1 MDWSVFA
8 VATLPDPP
16 FRVALVGAGRVGTAV
31 AFLLRNAGHQ
41 IVSVSSRSSASAE
54 AAAARL
60 GAPVVQAGDIRDVDV
75 ALLGVPD
82 PALTDVVAG
91 LPRVGSVLVHFAG
104 AAGIGPLA
112 SGSTERA
119 LCALHPVQACPDVE
133 AAIRRLPGSAW
144 GVTCTRGA
152 EAWARRLVEEDLKGT
167 AFGVAEEDRVV
178 WHAAAVTTS
187 NGISALLAVGESL
200 LASIGIARPEQ
211 VLGPI
216 AAGTVLNALE
226 RGGGGLALTGPVVRK
241 ETGLI
246 VRHVDEIARRA
257 PDLLPAYLQSLHMIV
272 SSALAAGRIDH
283 ADELLL
289 RQALDSS

>member
-1 MDWSVFA
+1 MGR
-8 VATLPDPP
+8 LPDTPL
-16 FRVALVGAGRVGTAV
+16 RVALVGAGRVGTAV
-31 AFLLRNAGHQ
+31 AFLLRDAGHQ
-41 IVSVSSRSSASAE
+41 IVSVSSRSTASAE

-60 GAPVVQAGDIRDVDV
+60 ETVVVPLEGTSAVDV
-75 ALLGVPD
+75 FLLGVPD
-82 PALTDVVAG
+82 SALSTVVAK

-104 AAGIGPLA
+104 AAGIRLLE
-112 SGSTERA
+112 SGSAARA

-133 AAIRRLPGSAW
+133 SAIRRLPGSAW
-144 GVTCTRGA
+144 GVTCSRGA
-152 EAWARRLVEEDLKGT
+152 EAWVRRLIEEDLKGT
-167 AFGVAEEDRVV
+167 PFGVAEEDRVV

-200 LASIGIARPEQ
+200 LASIGIDRPEL

-241 ETGLI
+241 ETDLI

-257 PDLLPAYLQSLHMIV
+257 PHLLPAYLQSLHMIV

-289 RQALDSS
+289 RQALDSR

>member
-1 MDWSVFA
+1 M
-8 VATLPDPP
+8 ATLPDPP

-31 AFLLRNAGHQ
+31 AFLLREAGHQ
-41 IVSVSSRSSASAE
+41 VVSVSSRSSASAN

-60 GAPVVQAGDIRDVDV
+60 EAPAVDLADTGDVDV
-75 ALLGVPD
+75 ILLGVPD
-82 PALTDVVAG
+82 SGVGNVAAA

-104 AAGIGPLA
+104 AAGIKPLQSA
-112 SGSTERA
+112 SGGRG

-133 AAIRRLPGSAW
+133 TAIRRLPGSAW
-144 GVTCTRGA
+144 GVTCSRGA
-152 EAWARRLVEEDLKGT
+152 EGWVRRLIEEDLGGT
-167 AFGVAEEDRVV
+167 PFGVAEEDRVV
-178 WHAAAVTTS
+178 WHAAAVSTS

-200 LASIGIARPEQ
+200 LASIGVGRPEL

-216 AAGTVLNALE
+216 AAGTVLNVLE

-241 ETGLI
+241 ETDVI
-246 VRHVDEIARRA
+246 VRHVAEIARRA

-272 SSALAAGRIDH
+272 SSALAAGRIDN

-289 RQALDSS
+289 RQALDSP

>member
-1 MDWSVFA
+1 MPA
-8 VATLPDPP
+8 LPDPP
-16 FRVALVGAGRVGTAV
+16 FRIALVGAGRVGTAV
-31 AFLLRNAGHQ
+31 ASLLRDAGHQ
-41 IVSVSSRSSASAE
+41 IVSVSSRSQASAD

-60 GAPVVQAGDIRDVDV
+60 GAPVAGLAALTDVDV
-75 ALLGVPD
+75 VLLGVPD
-82 PALTDVVAG
+82 AALREVGAA
-91 LPRVGSVLVHFAG
+91 LPRGGSVLIHFAG
-104 AAGIGPLA
+104 ASGTEPLQA
-112 SGSTERA
+112 SSLGRA
-119 LCALHPVQACPDVE
+119 LAALHPVQACPDVE
-133 AAIRRLPGSAW
+133 TAIRRLPGSAW
-144 GVTCTRGA
+144 GVTCSRGT
-152 EAWARRLVEEDLKGT
+152 EGWVRRLIEMDLKGT

-200 LASIGIARPEQ
+200 LASIGIERPEL

-241 ETGLI
+241 ETDLI
-246 VRHVDEIARRA
+246 VRHVSEIARRA

-272 SSALAAGRIDH
+272 SSALAAGRIDR

-289 RQALDSS
+289 RQALDAR